1 MDFLKCFTS
10 EYLLQSQGFADT
22 LLSDFLNRISLLV
35 SFDRRC
41 EDIDVILVLKL
52 INFTLTLVREVTFWV
67 DLVLVLNKDLIIGL
81 FVFAISLF
89 VSIVFFLCGLLGDFL
104 FWLIGGDWL
113 IMTIRLL
120 LRRRL
125 IFVSDS
131 SRSQI
136 GTSGRSY
143 NLGYLG
149 FPFFILALGL
159 FVILL
164 KLHFFNI
171 LNFVSYK
178 VQIQDFSD

>member
-1 MDFLKCFTS
+1 MDFLKRFTS

-22 LLSDFLNRISLLV
+22 LLSDFLDRISLLMP
-35 SFDRRC
+35 FDRRC
-41 EDIDVILVLKL
+41 EDIDIILVLKL

-67 DLVLVLNKDLIIGL
+67 DLVLVSNKDLIIGF
-81 FVFAISLF
+81 FVFAFLLF

-104 FWLIGGDWL
+104 FWLIEGDWL

-125 IFVSDS
+125 IFVRYS

-136 GTSGRSY
+136 ETFRISY

-159 FVILL
+159 IVILL
-164 KLHFFNI
+164 KLHIFNI
-171 LNFVSYK
+171 LNFGWYK